1 MLGDG
6 SRGAVIEMTLA
17 KVLYMNSKCLYH
29 SCHAWIFKNLQNG
42 WTCPSFLCQRQL
54 RSSEWAPLWETSETC
69 RHFWGRKIT
78 PMTSGLWEI
87 SEKPVVMFVINVAG
101 HSSQSATVLK
111 WFSGQ
116 VQLREYVKL
125 QDTIYEV
132 DPKEEE
138 CFRVSRVLNFKV
150 GWTFTHGVFLP
161 PRTYIY
167 IIFSWR
173 EEVLKVECEII
184 EKIRFLKRH
193 QCWWFSYVLTLST
206 RVQCRKLI
214 LTTLLLWWLK

>member
-1 MLGDG
+1 M
-6 SRGAVIEMTLA
+6 
-17 KVLYMNSKCLYH
+17 
-29 SCHAWIFKNLQNG
+29 NG

>member
-6 SRGAVIEMTLA
+6 SRGAVIEMMLA
-17 KVLYMNSKCLYH
+17 KVLYMSSKCLNH
-29 SCHAWIFKNLQNG
+29 SCHTWTFKNLQNG
-42 WTCPSFLCQRQL
+42 WTCPSVSLPETTQIIGMSATLGNIRDLQAFLRAENYTNDF
-54 RSSEWAPLWETSETC
+54 RPVSES
-69 RHFWGRKIT
+69 
-78 PMTSGLWEI
+78 

-111 WFSGQ
+111 VFSGQ

-138 CFRVSRVLNFKV
+138 CFRFSRVLNFKV
-150 GWTFTHGVFLP
+150 GWTFTHLP
-161 PRTYIY
+161 PSIH

-173 EEVLKVECEII
+173 GGVLKIECEIL
-184 EKIRFLKRH
+184 EK
-193 QCWWFSYVLTLST
+193 YT
-206 RVQCRKLI
+206 
-214 LTTLLLWWLK
+214 